1 MLKIS
6 RVSQYIRYLIFFL
19 AGLQLLAFVLVATLG
34 ENTGFGQQVTVDFGF
49 FYSDFNIEFNHAW
62 QDIATSLQQE
72 HFNTTLILGAA
83 ESLPYFLIYYF
94 LWRLFSYYYRGEIFT
109 TNTIYC
115 LKMLGKTL
123 LFWLLL
129 NLIYPVLVTLFIRF
143 AGLSDSL
150 PIILNFGSTEL
161 YYLLI
166 GGIIYVIAW
175 IMQEGLLI
183 QEQQE
188 LVI

>member
-6 RVSQYIRYLIFFL
+6 RISQYIRYLILFL
-19 AGLQLLAFVLVATLG
+19 AGLQLLAFILVALLG
-34 ENTGFGQQVTVDFGF
+34 ENTGVGQKVSLNFGL
-49 FYSDFNIEFNHAW
+49 FYSDFNIDFNHAW
-62 QDIATSLQQE
+62 QDIAKNLQQE
-72 HFNTTLILGAA
+72 YFNTTLILGAA
-83 ESLPYFLIYYF
+83 ELLPYFLIYYF
-94 LWRLFSYYYRGEIFT
+94 LWRLFSYYQRGEIFT
-109 TNTIYC
+109 VNTIYC

-129 NLIYPVLVTLFIRF
+129 NLIYPVLVAVTMRI
-143 AGLSDSL
+143 AGLSDTL

-161 YYLLI
+161 TYLLL
-166 GGIIYVIAW
+166 GSVVYVIAW
-175 IMQEGLLI
+175 VMQEGLLI